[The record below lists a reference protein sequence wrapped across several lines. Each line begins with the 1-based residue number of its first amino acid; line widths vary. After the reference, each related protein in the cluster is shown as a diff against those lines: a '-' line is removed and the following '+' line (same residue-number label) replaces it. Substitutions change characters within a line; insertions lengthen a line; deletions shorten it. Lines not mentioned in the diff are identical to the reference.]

1 MRIALAAI
9 AVLSTLA
16 ALSTPAGAAGWED
29 LLSKSYA
36 ECMGKPDGSTQS
48 MVECI
53 DAEVRI
59 QDGKLN
65 AAYKSAMGSL
75 PRDQQDKLRASQR
88 AWLEFRKLDCDVFY
102 GEQTGTIARIESNQC
117 FLRKTAER
125 ADELA
130 AFSQN

>member
-1 MRIALAAI
+1 MRITIPAVAALA
-9 AVLSTLA
+9 TLT
-16 ALSTPAGAAGWED
+16 ALSVPTLAAGWED
-29 LLSKSYA
+29 LLSKGYA
-36 ECMGKPDGSTQS
+36 ACLNKPDASTQS

-65 AAYKSAMGSL
+65 AAYKTAMASL
-75 PRDQQDKLRASQR
+75 PKDQQEKLRASQR

-102 GEQTGTIARIESNQC
+102 GEQTGTIARLESNQC

-130 AFSQN
+130 AFSEN

>member
-1 MRIALAAI
+1 MRTALAA
-9 AVLSTLA
+9 LA
-16 ALSTPAGAAGWED
+16 ALSTAVLGTTPARAGGWED
-29 LLSKSYA
+29 LLSKGYA
-36 ECMGKPDGSTQS
+36 ACMDKPDSSTQS

-65 AAYKSAMGSL
+65 AAYKAAMTSL
-75 PRDQQDKLRASQR
+75 PRDQHDKLRAAQR

-117 FLRKTAER
+117 VLRKTAER
-125 ADELA
+125 AAELA
-130 AFSQN
+130 GFAEN

>member
-1 MRIALAAI
+1 MRIVLTVIAAVS
-9 AVLSTLA
+9 AFA
-16 ALSTPAGAAGWED
+16 STPVSAAGWEE

-36 ECMGKPDGSTQS
+36 ACMDKPDSSTQS

-53 DAEVRI
+53 DAEVRV

-65 AAYKSAMGSL
+65 AAYKAAMTSL
-75 PRDQQDKLRASQR
+75 PKDQQDKLRAAQR
-88 AWLEFRKLDCDVFY
+88 AWLEYRKLDCDVFY

-130 AFSQN
+130 VFSEN